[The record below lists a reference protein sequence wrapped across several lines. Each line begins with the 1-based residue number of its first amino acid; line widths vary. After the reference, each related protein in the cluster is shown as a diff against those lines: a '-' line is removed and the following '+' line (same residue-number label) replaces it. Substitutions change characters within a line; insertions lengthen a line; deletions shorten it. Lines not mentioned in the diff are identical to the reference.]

1 MKRFAMCDTSHD
13 FDGDLAVGDAAVAA
27 LTNHP
32 ADFSFVYFGHTDA
45 VGHDHTWMSDEY
57 LAAIGRADVQV
68 GRVVDALSNGA
79 TVIVTADHGGHDRTH
94 GTTMDE
100 DMLVPIVIAGP
111 SVTRARSTSRQV
123 SWTWRRPWRRSS
135 ESTRPRNGPGA
146 RCWRERMT
154 LGEES

>member
-111 SVTRARSTSRQV
+111 SVTPHDRRAGKYPGHGADRGGGLRSQHARGMVRALVAGV
-123 SWTWRRPWRRSS
+123 S
-135 ESTRPRNGPGA
+135 E
-146 RCWRERMT
+146 
-154 LGEES
+154 